1 MKIIN
6 LLNIKQ
12 KKSNPIFD
20 MKGNNV
26 TDVFYDDKC
35 SICFKKF
42 KTKTI
47 LKKSTDFELQE
58 VEIVTNHKKCDK
70 LIKKMKKL
78 QNDLLNCEFEL
89 FCSRTN

>member
-1 MKIIN
+1 MTIIN

-35 SICFKKF
+35 SICFKNLKP
-42 KTKTI
+42 KPYLKNLPI
-47 LKKSTDFELQE
+47 LNYKKLKLLLIIRS
-58 VEIVTNHKKCDK
+58 VTN
-70 LIKKMKKL
+70 
-78 QNDLLNCEFEL
+78 
-89 FCSRTN
+89 

>member
-1 MKIIN
+1 MTIIN

-35 SICFKKF
+35 SICFKKI
-42 KTKTI
+42 KTKKY
-47 LKKSTDFELQE
+47 LKNLPIMNYKKLKLLIIIRS
-58 VEIVTNHKKCDK
+58 VTN
-70 LIKKMKKL
+70 
-78 QNDLLNCEFEL
+78 
-89 FCSRTN
+89 

>member
-1 MKIIN
+1 MTIIN

-20 MKGNNV
+20 VKGNNV
-26 TDVFYDDKC
+26 TDVFYNDKC
-35 SICFKKF
+35 SICFKNF

-47 LKKSTDFELQE
+47 LKKSTDYELQE
-58 VEIVTNHKKCDK
+58 VEIVNNHKKCDK
-70 LIKKMKKL
+70 LINKMKKL